1 MATIHI
7 SQAEAERDL
16 SGLIAR
22 VDENT
27 SFLIE
32 NGSEPV
38 AVLQAAPPRKL
49 SLRERIALLSK
60 EDAAVIDDDWP
71 SDLDAAI
78 ERHRAP
84 LDRKLWE

>member
-16 SGLIAR
+16 SDLIAR
-22 VDENT
+22 VDKDT

-49 SLRERIALLSK
+49 SFEERLALLP
-60 EDAAVIDDDWP
+60 EDSEGVIDDQW
-71 SDLDAAI
+71 SADLDEAL

-84 LDRKLWE
+84 LDRNLWD

>member
-16 SGLIAR
+16 SGLLAR
-22 VDENT
+22 VNEGT

-38 AVLQAAPPRKL
+38 ALLQAAPPSAL
-49 SLRERIALLSK
+49 SFEERLALLP
-60 EDAAVIDDDWP
+60 EDSEGVIDDQWP
-71 SDLDAAI
+71 VDLDEAL

-84 LDRKLWE
+84 LDRTLWE

>member
-7 SQAEAERDL
+7 SLAEAERNL
-16 SGLIAR
+16 QGLLAQLN
-22 VDENT
+22 ENT

-49 SLRERIALLSK
+49 SLEEKIALLQK
-60 EDAAVIDDDWP
+60 DEQPVIDEDWP
-71 SDLDAAI
+71 ADLDAAI
-78 ERHRAP
+78 ERHREP
-84 LDRKLWE
+84 LGRTPWK